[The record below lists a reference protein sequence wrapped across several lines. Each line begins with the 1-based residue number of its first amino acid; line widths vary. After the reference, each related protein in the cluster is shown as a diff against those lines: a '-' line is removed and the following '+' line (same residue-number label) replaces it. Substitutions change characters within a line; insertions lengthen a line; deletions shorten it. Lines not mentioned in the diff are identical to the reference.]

1 MHLLTRRTALY
12 GALIVATFMTLPTSG
27 HAQTSSLEGYPQ
39 SYSDILAKAE
49 QEGSIVI
56 YANTENAAV
65 TPILADFQKAF
76 PKIRVDYIE
85 IKAADLYSRVSS
97 EAAANALKA
106 DMVWSSA
113 MDLQYQMVKEGLA
126 ADYASPETKNIPD
139 WASYDNKLYG
149 ITFEPVVFVY
159 NSKLVSAEEMPKTRL
174 GLAKFLEDN
183 AERFKGK
190 VTTYDPQRSGLGFFA
205 VSHDAKIN
213 NNLWTLVTAFGATDT
228 KFYVSTG
235 TMLEKISA
243 GEHAIAYN
251 IIGPYAYLR
260 AARDPNVKII
270 VPEDFTLILSRSAYI
285 TKTASHPNA
294 ARVFLDYLLSKRG
307 QSVIANGAN
316 LFSIRADVDG
326 DATAAHLTAQYGDH
340 LKPVRINDALADD
353 LSPVKRLTFFRKWE
367 QTIKSGQ
374 R

>member
-1 MHLLTRRTALY
+1 MCKMTRRSALL
-12 GALIVATFMTLPTSG
+12 GSVLATFMLSTTAIVW
-27 HAQTSSLEGYPQ
+27 AQTPMPSGYPE
-39 SYSDILAKAE
+39 SYADVLQKAE
-49 QEGSIVI
+49 KEGSLVI

-97 EAAANALKA
+97 EAAASALKA

-113 MDLQYQMVKEGLA
+113 MDLQYQMVQEGLA
-126 ADYASPETKNIPD
+126 ADYKSPESANIPA
-139 WASYDNKLYG
+139 WASYDEKLYG

-159 NSKLVSAEEMPKTRL
+159 NSKMVSDEEMPKTRL

-183 AERFKGK
+183 AERLKGK

-213 NNLWTLVTAFGATDT
+213 DDLWALVKAFGATNT

-260 AARDPNVKII
+260 AARDPNVKIV

-307 QSVIANGAN
+307 QNVIANEAH
-316 LFSIRADVDG
+316 LFSIRPDVDG
-326 DATAAHLTAQYGDH
+326 DATAAHLTQQYGDH
-340 LKPVRINDALADD
+340 LKPVRINDTLADD
-353 LSPVKRLTFFRKWE
+353 LSPVKRLSFFRKWE
-367 QTIKSGQ
+367 QVYKTGQ

>member
-1 MHLLTRRTALY
+1 MHILTRRSVLC
-12 GALIVATFMTLPTSG
+12 GALITTTFMTLPAF
-27 HAQTSSLEGYPQ
+27 AQTLIPDGYPQ

-49 QEGSIVI
+49 NEGSVVI

-65 TPILADFQKAF
+65 SPILADFQKAF

-106 DMVWSSA
+106 DVVWSSA

-139 WASYDNKLYG
+139 WASYNNQLYG
-149 ITFEPVVFVY
+149 VTFEPVVFVY

-174 GLAKFLEDN
+174 GLAKFLQDN
-183 AERFKGK
+183 VSRFKGK

-205 VSHDAKIN
+205 VSHDAKISDD
-213 NNLWTLVTAFGATDT
+213 LWTLVKAFGATDT

-260 AARDPNVKII
+260 ATRDPNVKII
-270 VPEDFTLILSRSAYI
+270 IPEDFTLILSRSAYV
-285 TKTASHPNA
+285 TKSAAHSNA
-294 ARVFLDYLLSKRG
+294 ARIFLDYLLSQRG
-307 QSVIANGAN
+307 QNVIANEAH

-326 DATAAHLTAQYGDH
+326 DATATHLTTQYGEH
-340 LKPVRINDALADD
+340 LKPVSINDTLADD
-353 LSPVKRLTFFRKWE
+353 LLPVKRLTFFRTWE
-367 QTIKSGQ
+367 QNFKSGQ
-374 R
+374 Q